1 MIIDPFL
8 NNPKTLYYKKF
19 IMSNLQNTEI
29 LEKLYEE
36 EYEAIYLEIANESDV
51 TESGKDWVT
60 PTEEDREIMHKLAAE
75 RAKKRFEDL
84 SQ

>member
-36 EYEAIYLEIANESDV
+36 EYEAIYLHILNWSD
-51 TESGKDWVT
+51 EEWR
-60 PTEEDREIMHKLAAE
+60 PTKEDREIMHEEATK

-84 SQ
+84 LQ